1 MTTPTRP
8 RHQNRLIHWAS
19 RFILWCI
26 GWHFE
31 VGDAHK
37 YPSYVITGA
46 HHTSNWDG
54 ILAVLLLGAGDVKA
68 SFMIKENWVRPPII
82 GSIVRWLGGV
92 AIDRSQ
98 KHNVVE
104 QLVQIY
110 KADPQMVIGI
120 TPEGTRKKTDYWH
133 MGFYH
138 IAQAA
143 HVPMVIAF
151 VDYKRKVIG
160 FGPAIF
166 PTGDVEADLDKFRA
180 FFKNV
185 HPRYPENAGDIR
197 VRPPKDSAES

>member
-8 RHQNRLIHWAS
+8 RRQNRFLYRLSH
-19 RFILWCI
+19 FILWAA
-26 GWHFE
+26 GWKFE
-31 VGDAHK
+31 LGDAQK
-37 YPSYVITGA
+37 YPSYVVVGA

-54 ILAVLLLGAGDVKA
+54 ILAVLLLTAGDIKA
-68 SFMIKENWVRPPII
+68 SFMIKENWVRPPIL

-98 KHNVVE
+98 KHNVVD
-104 QLVQIY
+104 QVVKLY
-110 KADPQMVIGI
+110 KNDPQMIIGI

-143 HVPMVIAF
+143 NVPMVIAF
-151 VDYKRKVIG
+151 VDYKYKKAG

-180 FFKNV
+180 FFKDVN
-185 HPRYPENAGDIR
+185 PRFPENAGDIR
-197 VRPPKDSAES
+197 VRPPKSNAED